1 MKTNRLTDIA
11 IRKIKP
17 AEKLRKVTDGAGLY
31 LEVAP
36 SGGKLWRYAYRF
48 GGKQKLLALGKYPD
62 ISLQEARKRHAEAR
76 ERLAQGFDPSAV
88 KQAQKAAGKE
98 RVANSFEV
106 VAREW
111 FATWKTDKAES
122 HYSKVIARL
131 EKDVFPYIGNRPI
144 SEIKAPDVLSVL
156 RRIESRNIV
165 DTAHKAKYSIS
176 QVFRYAVASGRAE
189 HDPCPDLRG
198 ALKPI
203 KESHYPALTE
213 PEKVAELLRAID
225 GYKGGPV
232 VRAALRLAPLVFVRP
247 GELRAAKWAEIDLDR
262 AEWKYTVSKTKTE
275 HLVPLAS
282 QAVEIL
288 RDLYSLTGDGEY
300 VFPNVRPGRPIA
312 DATLNR
318 ALQTM
323 GYDTATEMTAHGFRA
338 MARTLL
344 AEQLGFAPEVIEHQ
358 LAHKVSD
365 PLGAAYNRTK
375 FLAERK
381 VMMTAWADYLDG
393 LKARFVVV
401 RFSTAS

>member
-76 ERLAQGFDPSAV
+76 ERLAQGFDPSVV